1 VKRRVEVRRISD
13 ALKLRATHQADD
25 IAHDDT
31 RRAITFAEFDSEVD
45 EIGGGL
51 AAAGLKPG
59 DRVFLAISNA
69 RAVEHAIAVFA
80 VFRAGGIACPINT
93 RLSPR
98 EVADYAALVEPRFAI
113 SDAPEVLGY
122 ARPVIPAKA
131 GTLPQENDSFDEVLG
146 PCLRRDDEGACSSI
160 ERCWHTDAMP
170 RELSAL
176 PDQSMLDPEA
186 DAEILGTSGTTGKIK
201 GVVVSHPDLMT
212 GVTGLNMDK
221 SRSTL
226 HALPLSGSGGNLGIV
241 MLPAKG
247 GATAYTQPKF
257 DPKGF
262 LNLVQEKRPNLVYL
276 VPSMLRLILDHPD
289 VAHYDFDGV
298 KYLMTGTAPLPHDSV
313 ERALKLWPH
322 VRMRN
327 SYGMSEGGIG
337 IGTTSQEQVR
347 KPGCVGKLPA
357 HMQVRSEDGAVIT
370 EVGVSGE
377 IYGFQKHPRRYWND
391 PEATA
396 ASFKGG
402 WTKTGDLGYV
412 DADGDLIMSG
422 RSKELIIRG
431 GYNIT
436 PLEIETVLHQH
447 VAVQDAAVVGIDHD
461 VLGED
466 VAAAVTLRPGASV
479 TVGEITFWCRE
490 HLADNKVPRTVLVL
504 GELPRNANGKVL
516 KKDLKPV
523 LEAAAREAKDRLV
536 A

>member
-1 VKRRVEVRRISD
+1 VTIDVKRISD
-13 ALKLRATHQADD
+13 ALKVRAVHQRDE

-31 RRAITFAEFDSEVD
+31 RRAISFAEFDREAD

-59 DRVFLAISNA
+59 ERVFLAISNA
-69 RAVEHAIAVFA
+69 HAVEHAIAVFA

-93 RLSPR
+93 RLSAK
-98 EVADYAALVEPRFAI
+98 EIADYAALTEPRFAI
-113 SDAPEVLGY
+113 SDVPEVL
-122 ARPVIPAKA
+122 A
-131 GTLPQENDSFDEVLG
+131 GIAFEQVWHSDS
-146 PCLRRDDEGACSSI
+146 
-160 ERCWHTDAMP
+160 MP
-170 RELSAL
+170 RDPAAL
-176 PDQSMLDPEA
+176 PDQALLDPNA

-212 GVTGLNMDK
+212 GVTGLNLDK

-241 MLPAKG
+241 MLPARG

-262 LNLVQEKRPNLVYL
+262 LELIKQKRPNLVYL
-276 VPSMLRLILDHPD
+276 VPSMLRLILDHPG
-289 VAHYDFDGV
+289 VADYDFDGV

-347 KPGCVGKLPA
+347 KPGCVGKLPP
-357 HMQVRSEDGAVIT
+357 HMQVRDEAGNVIT
-370 EVGVSGE
+370 AIGVSGE
-377 IYGFQKHPRRYWND
+377 IYGFQKHARRYWND

-402 WTKTGDLGYV
+402 WTKTGDLGYI
-412 DADGDLIMSG
+412 DEDGDLIMSG

-447 VAVQDAAVVGIDHD
+447 PAVQDAAVVGIDHD

-466 VAAAVTLRPGASV
+466 IAAAVTLRPGASA
-479 TVGEITFWCRE
+479 TVAEITTYCRD
-490 HLADNKVPRTVLVL
+490 HLADNKVPRTVLVMD
-504 GELPRNANGKVL
+504 ELPRNPNGKVL

-523 LEAAAREAKDRLV
+523 LEAVAKRRKAA
-536 A
+536 